1 MDWYKSCNQM
11 KTYKSWWKQRQL
23 KVVKIGT
30 VYVVSLS
37 LSGACRA
44 ESRAASC
51 VLRQRVLSC
60 PSLFFFPTMIPFSLP
75 KSPSGV
81 SCSRSIYTRISVKE
95 FLFRPPLANDGI
107 SIHHGW
113 MCLAYVME
121 GRSVRGKIGWK
132 EVFHGPFVPR
142 CPNQRLYGLRSV
154 RGEELLIRRRW
165 QGGAITLVI

>member
-1 MDWYKSCNQM
+1 MSSVCHCPVLAVRKVALLVACCVNECYRVPRCFFF
-11 KTYKSWWKQRQL
+11 QRWSHFLYL
-23 KVVKIGT
+23 KVQV
-30 VYVVSLS
+30 
-37 LSGACRA
+37 ACL
-44 ESRAASC
+44 
-51 VLRQRVLSC
+51 VLAV
-60 PSLFFFPTMIPFSLP
+60 
-75 KSPSGV
+75 
-81 SCSRSIYTRISVKE
+81 YTREWASKSFS